1 MKDVTGR
8 GPRAGLLTVMFALAA
23 CCAPS
28 APADRASGP
37 DAARPPARVVL
48 ESPSGRVSA
57 VAVEVMRTAA
67 EQARGLMFREKL
79 GPDEGMLFVFPESG
93 EHAFWMKNTL
103 LALDMIF
110 IDERREVVGIV
121 ERAVPLSTEPRSV
134 GRPSRF
140 VLEVN
145 GGFAAAR
152 GVKVGDRVRFEG
164 DAGL

>member
-1 MKDVTGR
+1 M
-8 GPRAGLLTVMFALAA
+8 LALAA

-48 ESPSGRVSA
+48 ESPSGRVST
-57 VAVEVMRTAA
+57 VAVEVMRAEA

-79 GPDEGMLFVFPESG
+79 GPDEGMLFVFPESA

-145 GGFAAAR
+145 AGFAAAR
-152 GVKVGDRVRFEG
+152 GVKVGDRVRLEG
-164 DAGL
+164 DAAR